1 MNVTQQTYDLS
12 TVTFDV
18 WQSDSENPVKVVVR
32 DYLAMHLR
40 REGEVTLV
48 TAQERLSSWIK
59 KGQLFP
65 ACIKQDEALILNGR
79 HVAAFKEVSR
89 EPWQDIVITVRHGRA
104 MQQQVLSKLEGGR
117 ETPYHLRSEGS
128 HE

>member
-1 MNVTQQTYDLS
+1 MNTTQQTYDLS
-12 TVTFDV
+12 IVTFDV
-18 WQSDSENPVKVVVR
+18 WQSDYDEPVKVVVR

-65 ACIKQDEALILNGR
+65 ACIKQDKALVLNGR
-79 HVAAFKEVSR
+79 YVTAFMEVSR

-104 MQQQVLSKLEGGR
+104 MQREFLSKI
-117 ETPYHLRSEGS
+117 EGS

>member
-1 MNVTQQTYDLS
+1 MNITQQTYDLS
-12 TVTFDV
+12 TVTFAV
-18 WQSDSENPVKVVVR
+18 WQSDGENPVKVVVR
-32 DYLAMHLR
+32 DYLEMHLR

-65 ACIKQDEALILNGR
+65 ACTKQDEVLVLNGR
-79 HVAAFKEVSR
+79 HVTAFKEVSR
-89 EPWQDIVITVRHGRA
+89 EPWQDIVITVRPARA
-104 MQQQVLSKLEGGR
+104 MQQQVLSKI
-117 ETPYHLRSEGS
+117 EGS

>member
-1 MNVTQQTYDLS
+1 MNITKQTHDLS

-32 DYLAMHLR
+32 DCLTIRPR

-59 KGQLFP
+59 EGQLFP
-65 ACIKQDEALILNGR
+65 TSTKTLVLNGR
-79 HVAAFKEVSR
+79 HVTAFKEVSR
-89 EPWQDIVITVRHGRA
+89 EPWQDVVITVRHGRA
-104 MQQQVLSKLEGGR
+104 MQQQVLSKI
-117 ETPYHLRSEGS
+117 EGS